1 MNESE
6 EDRLIGQWH
15 DLARDVESG
24 VALDLPTARKILS
37 DVLSAFAPGLQCPGD
52 EAALLPFI
60 SATRQLE
67 VSWNR
72 YLCEALIEAG
82 AARSDDLAASLSILD
97 QFAAQCPWMPFAQI
111 ARDQRENYT
120 AGA

>member
-6 EDRLIGQWH
+6 EDRLIGEWH

-24 VALDLPTARKILS
+24 AALDLLTAGKILN
-37 DVLSAFAPGLQCPGD
+37 DVLSAFAPGLQCPQD

-67 VSWNR
+67 TSWNR
-72 YLCEALIEAG
+72 RLGKALIEAG
-82 AARSDDLAASLSILD
+82 DARSNDFATALSILD

-111 ARDQRENYT
+111 ARDQRENYA